1 MPSNETI
8 NAASTAAAQ
17 FASSSKGGKSFNTN
31 AVKIGKQAIP
41 AVGIK
46 ANDFDIQGIGTAR
59 NIVRWVYEKEVNDV
73 SESFEQ
79 GDNYVVAVITSE
91 EKAGLASVTAARPQV
106 EGIIRDKKKAEKI
119 IATIKGK
126 TLESIAT
133 DAKAIIQRADSIGFS
148 FAMITG
154 LGNEPK
160 LVGAAF
166 NKALIN
172 KVSEPIAANTGVY
185 AVSVNGIA
193 AKQAGQDPNFFK
205 DELLE
210 RTRSL
215 MFRSASSFKKVA
227 KIEDNRS
234 KLY

>member
-1 MPSNETI
+1 
-8 NAASTAAAQ
+8 
-17 FASSSKGGKSFNTN
+17 
-31 AVKIGKQAIP
+31 
-41 AVGIK
+41 
-46 ANDFDIQGIGTAR
+46 
-59 NIVRWVYEKEVNDV
+59 
-73 SESFEQ
+73 
-79 GDNYVVAVITSE
+79 
-91 EKAGLASVTAARPQV
+91 
-106 EGIIRDKKKAEKI
+106 
-119 IATIKGK
+119 
-126 TLESIAT
+126 
-133 DAKAIIQRADSIGFS
+133 
-148 FAMITG
+148 MITG

-185 AVSVNGIA
+185 AVSVNAIA

-227 KIEDNRS
+227 KIVDNRS